1 MPGPLSRVPGL
12 GGYIEAGQLDQN
24 QQMGQLQQAG
34 ALMGILSKVRAQQ
47 EEQQLRGVLS
57 QSGGD
62 PARAMKAL
70 VEAGT
75 PGSLS
80 LAAKLQ
86 GMMPKPA
93 EPYTLSPGAQRFGP
107 DNKLIAEA
115 PNTASSERVQAQ
127 IEAARIRAEDQ
138 RLSRAEQNQAR
149 MEMIRL
155 AASLRPAPQPRNLQL
170 TTDEQGNQLIVNP
183 DRTTQPLTTQTGEG
197 VRKPVMADK
206 PMTEFQGKAALY
218 GTRAAQSDKVLKALE
233 DKVNLYGLS
242 AG

>member
-12 GGYIEAGQLDQN
+12 GGYIEAGQLDQQ

-93 EPYTLSPGAQRFGP
+93 EPYTLSPGAQRRGP
-107 DNKLIAEA
+107 NNELVAEA
-115 PNTASSERVQAQ
+115 PMRPDKPDKGFAPPEFVRLQ
-127 IEAARIRAEDQ
+127 EAA
-138 RLSRAEQNQAR
+138 AR
-149 MEMIRL
+149 YPEGHP
-155 AASLRPAPQPRNLQL
+155 LR
-170 TTDEQGNQLIVNP
+170 
-183 DRTTQPLTTQTGEG
+183 
-197 VRKPVMADK
+197 
-206 PMTEFQGKAALY
+206 
-218 GTRAAQSDKVLKALE
+218 
-233 DKVNLYGLS
+233 
-242 AG
+242 